1 MAAGIHPHNAKKFQA
16 DMAFTLQELAA
27 QKKICAV
34 GEIGLDFHYN
44 ISPPEDQIEVFRTQL
59 DIAQKLSLGVVV
71 HSRKAA
77 QDIVAAI
84 EEEDF
89 NQGGVLHCFTE
100 NWEFAAHMLDR
111 NFLVSFSGILTYPN
125 AQSLREVAK
134 KLPLKKILIET
145 DSPYLVPVPHRGKVK
160 RNEPCY
166 VKEVAH
172 ALSEIKQVP
181 LEEIARTTSD
191 NFISLFPPH
200 DFWNP

>member
-1 MAAGIHPHNAKKFQA
+1 MAV
-16 DMAFTLQELAA
+16 TLQELAA

-44 ISPPEDQIEVFRTQL
+44 LSPPEDQIEVFRTQL
-59 DIAQKLSLGVVV
+59 NIAQELGLGVVV

-77 QDIVAAI
+77 QNIAAAI
-84 EEEDF
+84 EKEDF
-89 NQGGVLHCFTE
+89 DQGGVLHCFTE
-100 NWEFAAHMLDR
+100 DWEFAVHMLDR
-111 NFLVSFSGILTYPN
+111 KFLISFSGILTYPN
-125 AQSLREVAK
+125 AHSLREVAK

-145 DSPYLVPVPHRGKVK
+145 DSPYLVPVPHRGKLK

-172 ALSEIKQVP
+172 ALSEIKKVP
-181 LEEIARTTSD
+181 LEEIARITSD
-191 NFISLFPPH
+191 NFISLFLPY